1 MEPYADVIIDL
12 SVKNVDRIFQYRIP
26 DHLKELVKPG
36 VQVNIP
42 FGKGNTERKGIVVG
56 LSKETDYDPEK
67 MKELLDVET
76 GAVPIRTQMICLAFW
91 MKDRYS
97 TTMNQALKTV
107 LPVKAKVMPRE
118 ERVIVSLKPKNEIK
132 TLLIEAEKKKYR
144 ARIRLYRAL
153 LENGELPLKLTSEKL
168 GITAAMLKPLV
179 EKEIVDLKTVKKEPG
194 AGNRF
199 PETGP
204 VALNQEQKNAAETVI
219 RDYDSGQRNTYL
231 LYGITGSGKTEVYM
245 ELIDYVDSI
254 NMRHGATDQ
263 VFSTETPA
271 AQALE
276 KKALEYDLHLLQARC
291 KHLGTENNLKI
302 LQSIYEEVRQ
312 GVEFRFRTAV
322 TKIENLGKEGY
333 RLITDKGDEVDCT
346 WLIAGPGRSGAEWFS
361 NQCHLRGPQRQQV
374 DGGGLH
380 GAEDPHQLQPC
391 GYRRAGGAARQGVR
405 AHHRRGVRVQAGLP
419 YQAVRRPGAHLLHE
433 SQGCGG
439 Q

>member
-26 DHLKELVKPG
+26 DHLKEFVKPG

-118 ERVIVSLKPKNEIK
+118 ERVIVSLKPKNEIE

-199 PETGP
+199 PEAGP

-245 ELIDYVDSI
+245 ELIDYVLRKGRQAIVLIPEISLTYQTV
-254 NMRHGATDQ
+254 MR
-263 VFSTETPA
+263 F
-271 AQALE
+271 
-276 KKALEYDLHLLQARC
+276 
-291 KHLGTENNLKI
+291 
-302 LQSIYEEVRQ
+302 
-312 GVEFRFRTAV
+312 
-322 TKIENLGKEGY
+322 
-333 RLITDKGDEVDCT
+333 
-346 WLIAGPGRSGAEWFS
+346 
-361 NQCHLRGPQRQQV
+361 
-374 DGGGLH
+374 
-380 GAEDPHQLQPC
+380 
-391 GYRRAGGAARQGVR
+391 YRRFGNRVGIMNSRLSAVFGASFIKPFKASVVR
-405 AHHRRGVRVQAGLP
+405 PFDLASSIFPTVIRVKIIA
-419 YQAVRRPGAHLLHE
+419 AD
-433 SQGCGG
+433 SK
-439 Q
+439 